1 MTGSD
6 PLHASVESG
15 REDKTPVD
23 TNQPPSGMLQDLHE
37 QVALVTGASSG
48 IGQAVARA
56 LAQRGVHVA
65 LAARR
70 TDRLQAL
77 SEELTSDGRGEA
89 LVLACDVRDPDQVQ
103 AAVRQTVERWEHIDI
118 LVANAGFGYRASL
131 VDGDIARWKDMI
143 DTNVYGLLLTL
154 KYGVPPML
162 ERKRGHVIVTSS
174 VAGRVPTL
182 GGSAYCGSKFA
193 ATAIADVLRQEV
205 GPQGV
210 RVTTIEPGVVISEF
224 QEVAGYTPGILE
236 NMLKGATPLQPE
248 DIARAVV
255 FAIEQP
261 VHYAISEMVV
271 RPTGQ
276 AFP

>member
-1 MTGSD
+1 MGI
-6 PLHASVESG
+6 
-15 REDKTPVD
+15 
-23 TNQPPSGMLQDLHE
+23 NQPPSDMLQDLHE

-48 IGQAVARA
+48 IGVAVARA
-56 LAQRGVHVA
+56 LAQRGVRVA

-70 TDRLQAL
+70 ADRLQAL
-77 SEELTSDGRGEA
+77 ADELMSDGRSDA
-89 LVLACDVRDPDQVQ
+89 LALTCDVRNPDDVQ
-103 AAVRQTVERWEHIDI
+103 AAVKQTLDRWGQLDI
-118 LVANAGFGYRASL
+118 LVANAGFGYRAPL
-131 VDGDIARWKDMI
+131 IEGDITRWKDMI

-162 ERKRGHVIVTSS
+162 DRKRGHVIVTSS

-182 GGSAYCGSKFA
+182 LGSAYCGSKFA

-210 RVTTIEPGVVISEF
+210 RVTTVEPGVVLSEF
-224 QEVAGYTPGILE
+224 QEVANYPPGILE
-236 NMLKGATPLQPE
+236 NMLKGATPLVPG

-261 VHYAISEMVV
+261 AHYAVNEIVV

>member
-1 MTGSD
+1 MS
-6 PLHASVESG
+6 
-15 REDKTPVD
+15 
-23 TNQPPSGMLQDLHE
+23 TNQPPTELLQDLHE

-48 IGQAVARA
+48 IGMAVARA
-56 LAQRGVHVA
+56 LAQRGVRVA
-65 LAARR
+65 LTASRLE
-70 TDRLQAL
+70 RLQAL
-77 SEELTSDGRGEA
+77 AEELTSDGQGEA
-89 LVLACDVRDPDQVQ
+89 LPLSCDVRTPEDVQ
-103 AAVRQTVERWEHIDI
+103 AAVKQTLDRWGKLDI
-118 LVANAGFGYRASL
+118 LVANSGFGYRAPL

-154 KYGVPPML
+154 KYGVAPML
-162 ERKRGHVIVTSS
+162 ERGQGHVIVTSS
-174 VAGRVPTL
+174 VAGRVPTML
-182 GGSAYCGSKFA
+182 GSAYCGSKFA

-205 GPQGV
+205 GPRGV

-224 QEVAGYTPGILE
+224 QQVADYPPGILE
-236 NMLKGATPLQPE
+236 NMLKGATPLAPA

-261 VHYAISEMVV
+261 AHYAISEMVV

>member
-1 MTGSD
+1 MS
-6 PLHASVESG
+6 
-15 REDKTPVD
+15 
-23 TNQPPSGMLQDLHE
+23 TNQPTPNNLLQDVHE

-48 IGQAVARA
+48 IGAAVARA
-56 LAQRGVHVA
+56 LAQRGAHVA

-70 TDRLQAL
+70 MERLRTL
-77 SEELTSDGRGEA
+77 SEEIAAAGQVEA
-89 LVLACDVRDPDQVQ
+89 LALACDVRDPEQVQ
-103 AAVRQTVERWEHIDI
+103 ATVRQTLDRWGKLDI
-118 LVANAGFGYRASL
+118 LVANAGFGYRASVL
-131 VDGDIARWKDMI
+131 EGDITRWKDMI

-154 KYGVPPML
+154 KYGVAPML
-162 ERKRGHVIVTSS
+162 ERGRGHVIVTSS

-205 GPQGV
+205 GPKGV

-224 QEVAGYTPGILE
+224 QQVAEYAPGTIE
-236 NMLKGATPLQPE
+236 NMLKGATPLVPE
-248 DIARAVV
+248 DIARAVI

-261 VHYAISEMVV
+261 AHFGVTEMVL

-276 AFP
+276 AVP

>member
-1 MTGSD
+1 
-6 PLHASVESG
+6 
-15 REDKTPVD
+15 
-23 TNQPPSGMLQDLHE
+23 MLQDLHE

-48 IGQAVARA
+48 IGVAVARA
-56 LAQRGVHVA
+56 LTQRGVRVA

-70 TDRLQAL
+70 GDRLQAL
-77 SEELTSDGRGEA
+77 ADELMSNGRSEA
-89 LVLACDVRDPDQVQ
+89 LALTCDVRNPEDVQ
-103 AAVRQTVERWEHIDI
+103 AAVKQTLDRWGQLDI
-118 LVANAGFGYRASL
+118 LVANAGFGYRSPL
-131 VDGDIARWKDMI
+131 VDGDITRWKDML

-210 RVTTIEPGVVISEF
+210 RVTTVEPGVVISEF
-224 QEVAGYTPGILE
+224 QEVAGYTPATIE
-236 NMLKGATPLQPE
+236 NMLKGATPLVPA

-255 FAIEQP
+255 FAVEQP
-261 VHYAISEMVV
+261 AHYAVNEIVV
-271 RPTGQ
+271 RSTGQ

>member
-1 MTGSD
+1 MS
-6 PLHASVESG
+6 A
-15 REDKTPVD
+15 
-23 TNQPPSGMLQDLHE
+23 NQPLPNSILQDIHE

-48 IGQAVARA
+48 IGAAVARA
-56 LAQRGVHVA
+56 LAQRGVHMA

-70 TDRLQAL
+70 AERLQTL
-77 SEELTSDGRGEA
+77 SEEIAGAGQVEA
-89 LVLACDVRDPDQVQ
+89 LALACDVRNPEQVQ
-103 AAVRQTVERWEHIDI
+103 AAVRQTLDRWGRLDI
-118 LVANAGFGYRASL
+118 LVANAGFGYRASV
-131 VDGDIARWKDMI
+131 VDGDITRWKDMI

-154 KYGVPPML
+154 KYGVAPML

-224 QEVAGYTPGILE
+224 QQVAEYAPGTIE
-236 NMLKGATPLQPE
+236 NMLKGATPLAPE
-248 DIARAVV
+248 DIARAVI

-261 VHYAISEMVV
+261 AHYGVTEMVV

>member
-1 MTGSD
+1 MSTS
-6 PLHASVESG
+6 
-15 REDKTPVD
+15 
-23 TNQPPSGMLQDLHE
+23 QPPSDVLQDLHG

-48 IGQAVARA
+48 IGAAIARA
-56 LAQRGVHVA
+56 LAERGAHVA

-70 TDRLQAL
+70 TERLQAL
-77 SEELTSDGRGEA
+77 SEEFTNNGSGHA
-89 LVLACDVRDPDQVQ
+89 LALDCDVRDPDQVQ
-103 AAVRQTVERWEHIDI
+103 AAVRQTLDHWGQLDI
-118 LVANAGFGYRASL
+118 LVANAGFGYRAPL
-131 VDGDIARWKDMI
+131 VEGDITRWKDMI

-154 KYGVPPML
+154 KYGVAPML
-162 ERKRGHVIVTSS
+162 ERKRGHVVVTSS

-182 GGSAYCGSKFA
+182 LGSAYCGSKFA

-224 QEVAGYTPGILE
+224 QEVADYPPGVID
-236 NMLKGATPLQPE
+236 NMLKGATPLVPE

-255 FAIEQP
+255 FAVEQP
-261 VHYAISEMVV
+261 AHYGVSEIVV
-271 RPTGQ
+271 RATGQ